1 MADVLSTHTGQ
12 HRESEPL
19 SLQAQKEPK
28 ATHKPTELPQNAE
41 RDLVSSQYPTF
52 AHEGAYALAGS
63 VVKHAVLPNAASLRH
78 LDFEG
83 AEVRLSALS
92 LIAAAFGPGVQAARV
107 IVGHVQ
113 LNPEALTLP
122 GLHDC

>member
-1 MADVLSTHTGQ
+1 ML
-12 HRESEPL
+12 
-19 SLQAQKEPK
+19 
-28 ATHKPTELPQNAE
+28 
-41 RDLVSSQYPTF
+41 SSQYPTF
-52 AHEGAYALAGS
+52 AREGAYALAGS

-78 LDFEG
+78 LYFEG